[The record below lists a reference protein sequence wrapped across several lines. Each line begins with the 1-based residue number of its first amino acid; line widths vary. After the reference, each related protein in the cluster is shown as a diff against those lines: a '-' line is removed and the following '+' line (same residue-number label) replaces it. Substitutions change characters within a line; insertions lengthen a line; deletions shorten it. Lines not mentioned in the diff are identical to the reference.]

1 MLHPTSIENSSALN
15 FSADCKSSVLLNK
28 NISKHLPHILVLTY
42 SFLSI
47 TVSYLLYTNIRIQL
61 LPFAFSFALLIGIG
75 YYIYHVSKHL
85 ATASIKNEMLI
96 VTFSSRPSIV
106 AELHCIKRIKTK
118 RKFGFTY
125 TTLQF
130 KFDGKCYFAYLPG
143 KAAIEMDA
151 DKFVRTFRKSA

>member
-1 MLHPTSIENSSALN
+1 MLHPTSIENSSAL
-15 FSADCKSSVLLNK
+15 SYSVDCKTSVLLNK
-28 NISKHLPHILVLTY
+28 SISKRLPLILVLTY

-47 TVSYLLYTNIRIQL
+47 ALSYLLYSNIGIKL
-61 LPFAFSFALLIGIG
+61 LPFAVSFVILIGIG
-75 YYIYHVSKHL
+75 CFIYYISKHL

-106 AELHCIKRIKTK
+106 AELRCIKRIKTK

-125 TTLQF
+125 TILQF